1 VSDYRSVRVTSSQAT
16 GLPRAPRG
24 KAETQNE
31 RSYALVVASLTLAS
45 TTIALFDLYLL
56 AASAN

>member
-1 VSDYRSVRVTSSQAT
+1 MSDYRSVKVTASQAR

-24 KAETQNE
+24 KAGTQNE
-31 RSYALVVASLTLAS
+31 RSYALVVSSLTLAT

-56 AASAN
+56 AANAG